1 MKIIECIP
9 NFSEGRRLDIV
20 DQIVE
25 AIASTPGV
33 KLLDRESDPSHNRS
47 VITFAGDPESV
58 LEAAVAGV
66 RKAVELIDLNKHEG
80 EHPRVGACDVLPF
93 VPLGDATME
102 DAIALAKRAGKI
114 IAEEL
119 GIPVYFY
126 EYAATRPERQDL
138 AYIRNRQFEGLRE
151 AIGKDP
157 DVEPDMGPR
166 ELHPTAGA
174 IMIGARDP
182 LVAYNVNLGT
192 SNVKIAKAIARRLRH
207 KTGGFRY
214 VKALGFEVKVEEGGE
229 ERKIAQVSMN
239 MTNYKGTPLYMAF
252 ENVKMLAERYGVP
265 VIGSEI
271 VGLVPQEALVQVAEH
286 YLRLTGFSQDQILEN
301 KLFAGE
307 TLEGFISSLAAA
319 TPAPGGGAVSALSLA
334 QAFALVAMVAGI
346 TLKSKKYKD
355 SWELMR
361 EVRQKA
367 RERMSLAL
375 KYKEEDEAAFNAV
388 MDAYKLPKDAPDRRQ
403 KIEEALVKAAEVPLA
418 TMKLAMEGVELAD
431 AIAEHG
437 TKNAVSDAAVAAL
450 QLQAGFLGAKLNVL
464 INAGL
469 MKDRAKALEF
479 YNKAQE
485 MEAEFLPKVQEVY
498 RKVHDELAEGAKKE

>member
-58 LEAAVAGV
+58 LEAAIAGV

-126 EYAATRPERQDL
+126 EHAATRPERQDL
-138 AYIRNRQFEGLRE
+138 AYIRNRQFEGLKE

-157 DVEPDMGPR
+157 DVEPDMGPSQ
-166 ELHPTAGA
+166 LHPTAGA

-192 SNVKIAKAIARRLRH
+192 SDVKIAKAIAKRIRY
-207 KTGGFRY
+207 KGGGYRY
-214 VKALGFEVKVEEGGE
+214 IKALGFEVEVDGRKV
-229 ERKIAQVSMN
+229 AQVSMN
-239 MTNYKGTPLYMAF
+239 MTNYKGTPLFAAF
-252 ENVKMLAERYGVP
+252 EAVKMWAERYGVP

-271 VGLVPQEALVQVAEH
+271 VGLVPQEALVQVADF
-286 YLRLTGFSQDQILEN
+286 YLRLQGFSQDQILEN
-301 KLFAGE
+301 RLFAGE

-355 SWELMR
+355 SWDLMR

-367 RERMSLAL
+367 REKMSLAL

-403 KIEEALVKAAEVPLA
+403 KIEDALVKAAEVPLA
-418 TMKLAMEGVELAD
+418 TMELAMEGVELAD

-469 MKDRAKALEF
+469 MKNRAKALEF

-485 MEAEFLPKVQEVY
+485 MEAQFLPKVQEVY
-498 RKVHDELAEGAKKE
+498 RKVHDELAEGAQKE